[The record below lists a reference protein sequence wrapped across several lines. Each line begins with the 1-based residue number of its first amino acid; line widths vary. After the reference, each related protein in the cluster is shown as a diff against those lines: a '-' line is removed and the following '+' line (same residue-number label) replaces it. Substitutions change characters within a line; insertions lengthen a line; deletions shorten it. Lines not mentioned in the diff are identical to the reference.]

1 MPTAD
6 DWLLNPLGL
15 VEGLFAQHG
24 PTADWEKMAVSYFA
38 NKLQDGSVAEMVPS
52 LNDVPLQQLKSG
64 GVARFRCM
72 VQDMFDPEFYLRVFE
87 VLGPDAQTAVLR
99 CGKYRDIAA
108 CGPQQQ
114 VNLESPRNVTADRQ
128 TFYCVP
134 VPGEAAW
141 VKEKFARRAT
151 SRATASTSYSVQRNK
166 RSLEEEAESSPHAQ
180 HAGPAGAAGLPL
192 SQSPQAKRKQTLR
205 APPGGAPG
213 GCLPSADLNFP
224 LPGETGPACI
234 VKVYEDWDSIKL
246 NDIVEVFGILSMDP
260 ELGLL
265 QDSSGGTGG
274 ATASGGTADVE
285 METETGEAG
294 QGDDGRHRCPPASLV
309 PRLHALT
316 MRKLMHV
323 NPLLPA
329 DLHPV
334 CGSLLAEAKSVRSE
348 LLGALSHALLGD
360 ELAAEYLLLHLVS
373 SVYARR
379 DVMPLG
385 KFSLNLS
392 GCPCNPAFTQELY
405 LFLQQL
411 VTTSHRLPMS
421 LGAMNGARLA
431 PCKDYAQ
438 NRLRTGALQ
447 LPNGASLFLDETE
460 LQPGQLDATGVR
472 NVTALGNV
480 ISWQKVDYDFSFHQV
495 EFPCSLNV
503 LVVSEGRSLLPS
515 DCQMRLAPAP
525 VPADPAAYFTAL
537 RASLSPALL
546 DRVRSYLTLARLSD
560 YSIGDEVSKA
570 VEEDF
575 VEMRREDPQVTGDD
589 LHLLLVVARLLSLS
603 VGQTGLTRERWLRAQ
618 HLEVQRR
625 QRIKRNNL
633 THGHEQ

>member
-1 MPTAD
+1 
-6 DWLLNPLGL
+6 
-15 VEGLFAQHG
+15 Q
-24 PTADWEKMAVSYFA
+24 
-38 NKLQDGSVAEMVPS
+38 
-52 LNDVPLQQLKSG
+52 
-64 GVARFRCM
+64 
-72 VQDMFDPEFYLRVFE
+72 
-87 VLGPDAQTAVLR
+87 VLR

-141 VKEKFARRAT
+141 VKSGGHKFARRAT
-151 SRATASTSYSVQRNK
+151 SRASASTSYSVQRNK
-166 RSLEEEAESSPHAQ
+166 RSLEEAESSPRQPLNRLAKLFV
-180 HAGPAGAAGLPL
+180 ARRLLRPGAAGLPL

-205 APPGGAPG
+205 APPGGAP
-213 GCLPSADLNFP
+213 ADLNFP
-224 LPGETGPACI
+224 LASETGPACI

-246 NDIVEVFGILSMDP
+246 NDVVEVFGILSMDP
-260 ELGLL
+260 ELGLQ
-265 QDSSGGTGG
+265 QDSSFRFDS
-274 ATASGGTADVE
+274 AQSALKPLNYHEVRAQSPVHSG
-285 METETGEAG
+285 
-294 QGDDGRHRCPPASLV
+294 PASLV

-316 MRKLMHV
+316 MRKLTHV

-329 DLHPV
+329 DLHPGESARAV
-334 CGSLLAEAKSVRSE
+334 LCGSLLAEAKSVRSE

-405 LFLQQL
+405 LLLQQL

-447 LPNGASLFLDETE
+447 LPGGASLFLDETE
-460 LQPGQLDATGVR
+460 LQPGQLDAMGVR

-495 EFPCSLNV
+495 EFPCNLNV

-537 RASLSPALL
+537 RTSLSPALL
-546 DRVRSYLTLARLSD
+546 DRIRSYLTLARLSD

-603 VGQTGLTRERWLRAQ
+603 VGQTGLTRERWQRA
-618 HLEVQRR
+618 R
-625 QRIKRNNL
+625 QL
-633 THGHEQ
+633 TQSRATMLQLHACSGANCL